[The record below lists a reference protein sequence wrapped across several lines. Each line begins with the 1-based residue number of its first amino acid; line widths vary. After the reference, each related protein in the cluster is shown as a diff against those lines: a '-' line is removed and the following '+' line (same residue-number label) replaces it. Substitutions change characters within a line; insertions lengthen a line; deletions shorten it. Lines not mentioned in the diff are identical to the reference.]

1 MFIPKYTITNK
12 ILKDISLIE
21 VGREVISENSLNHTI
36 ETRLKNEELSRA
48 VYEGVAIEGNPS
60 TEEEVK
66 EILMG
71 KQINEDPKDIQ
82 EVINYYQAFLYIFE
96 AVEQIKNG
104 QRTKEITLDEVLS
117 LHKLITRGIMLPEL
131 SGEFRTKQVA
141 IRNSLTGEIAFTP
154 PPAAEVPYLTEDL
167 INFINDPESEEIH
180 PILKAALFH
189 AEALRIHPF
198 LDGNGKLVRILTTF
212 LLSVEGYDF
221 KKFVYLESY
230 FNNQPYVYYQIL
242 QNIFNQKVLD
252 NHERDSTKFLEY
264 FSEGLLLEVNK
275 IKEIVKSVAG
285 KSKVKD
291 EAGEE
296 HQLNEREM
304 LIIDYLHRY
313 GSMQNKDFRKIF
325 PEHSDDTVLREIK
338 FLKQKGLVKK
348 VGGTKK
354 ARYVLA

>member
-198 LDGNGKLVRILTTF
+198 LDGNG
-212 LLSVEGYDF
+212 
-221 KKFVYLESY
+221 
-230 FNNQPYVYYQIL
+230 
-242 QNIFNQKVLD
+242 
-252 NHERDSTKFLEY
+252 
-264 FSEGLLLEVNK
+264 
-275 IKEIVKSVAG
+275 
-285 KSKVKD
+285 
-291 EAGEE
+291 
-296 HQLNEREM
+296 
-304 LIIDYLHRY
+304 
-313 GSMQNKDFRKIF
+313 
-325 PEHSDDTVLREIK
+325 
-338 FLKQKGLVKK
+338 
-348 VGGTKK
+348 
-354 ARYVLA
+354 